1 MKKGGVPQT
10 VQASEQAIRKAEKRK
25 STTCA
30 TAAGRRSGMAW
41 TEVAAS
47 HTRWRSDTTR
57 LKSLNSA
64 WSSRRVLLSK

>member
-30 TAAGRRSGMAW
+30 TAAGRRSGMA
-41 TEVAAS
+41 
-47 HTRWRSDTTR
+47 
-57 LKSLNSA
+57 
-64 WSSRRVLLSK
+64 